1 MSSDLKRVVSFYTP
15 NKKYSGNLEV
25 QNPGMRTLD
34 LMNSSNIYWKNP
46 SDKSFNDA
54 LLLHDVSVEVL
65 GGQVL
70 NRYETLQLRIGDI
83 LFFSDELSVSGD
95 ETEKKRARAIS
106 QKTNEK
112 PSGLEI
118 ITRMRGDSFY
128 LVKGFFYGLFRNKS
142 QQRFIPLMASAI
154 FEVTRTGEKWQTT
167 KLDIGNTFI
176 GMSTVHIE
184 ACSIKS
190 L

>member
-1 MSSDLKRVVSFYTP
+1 M
-15 NKKYSGNLEV
+15 LEV
-25 QNPGMRTLD
+25 QNPSMRTLD
-34 LMNSSNIYWKNP
+34 LMNGSIIYWKNP
-46 SDKSFNDA
+46 ADKTFNDA
-54 LLLHDVSVEVL
+54 LLLHNVTVEVL
-65 GGQVL
+65 GGQVI
-70 NRYETLQLRIGDI
+70 NRFDSLQLRVSDI
-83 LFFSDELSVSGD
+83 IFFSDELIKSGD
-95 ETEKKRARAIS
+95 ATEKKRAKMLS
-106 QKTNEK
+106 QKTQEK

-128 LVKGFFYGLFRNKS
+128 VVKGFFYGLFKNKS

-154 FEVTRTGEKWQTT
+154 FEVTRTGGKWENT

-190 L
+190 